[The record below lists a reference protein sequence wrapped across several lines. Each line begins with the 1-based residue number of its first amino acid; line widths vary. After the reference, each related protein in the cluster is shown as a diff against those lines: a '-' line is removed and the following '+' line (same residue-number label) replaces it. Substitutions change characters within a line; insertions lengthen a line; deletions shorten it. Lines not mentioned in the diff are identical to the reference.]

1 MKKHLLI
8 VCSLCWSSISFAQ
21 NQQNKNIIEAD
32 NLSATQLEH
41 LDDTAPKDGWV
52 LVKYKK
58 ENYIMNFSNED
69 YIFKL
74 SIKCPEAGQTPSYL
88 IEYSRSYGDKEMGG
102 IDFISSSRM
111 DHAQVKFYLDGK
123 SFGDPFSNTRDQ
135 NFTNFCQALKTAGIL
150 KIEVFDQETD
160 PEGAKEGL
168 KLNRAI
174 DFKVAHGALLDTPVR
189 CK

>member
-1 MKKHLLI
+1 MKKQLLI
-8 VCSLCWSSISFAQ
+8 VGSLCWSSISFAQ

-74 SIKCPEAGQTPSYL
+74 SIRCPEAAQTPSYL

-102 IDFISSSRM
+102 IDFLSSSQM
-111 DHAQVKFYLDGK
+111 DHAKVKFYLDGK
-123 SFGDPFSNTRDQ
+123 DFGDPFSNTKNK
-135 NFTNFCQALKTAGIL
+135 NFTDFYQALKTAKIL
-150 KIEVFDQETD
+150 KIEVFDQEPD

-168 KLNRAI
+168 KLNRSI
-174 DFKVAHGALLDTPVR
+174 DFKVAYGALLDTVVKCR
-189 CK
+189 